1 MEYGERKKKVQPLS
15 FSYDQQTKTLEE
27 IFSFEETNKG
37 KKKRNK
43 IWKQFTLF
51 PSFIFPFDRDNNW
64 LPKRQS

>member
-1 MEYGERKKKVQPLS
+1 MEYGEREKKVQPLS

-43 IWKQFTLF
+43 I
-51 PSFIFPFDRDNNW
+51 
-64 LPKRQS
+64 